1 MKTIPHLFF
10 SLPWAE
16 GEPPVFDPF
25 PGDVVPFAAVLILVG
40 IVLLT
45 WWLLQFQVSQIEPV
59 EIGHGGDHDHDH
71 AAHMEAAPAAM
82 AEPPADLPPEM
93 PPPVPDD
100 LKKLE
105 GIGPRVEA
113 VLKAAGIETFAQLA
127 AAEVDRLA
135 AILDEADYQ
144 YMNPGSWPE
153 QARLAA
159 DEDWDALQKLMDEL
173 TGGMTE

>member
-1 MKTIPHLFF
+1 
-10 SLPWAE
+10 
-16 GEPPVFDPF
+16 
-25 PGDVVPFAAVLILVG
+25 
-40 IVLLT
+40 
-45 WWLLQFQVSQIEPV
+45 
-59 EIGHGGDHDHDH
+59 
-71 AAHMEAAPAAM
+71 MEAAPAAM